1 LRTEDVKTDQ
11 PELTFEVE
19 GMTCASC
26 ALRVERVLS
35 RQPQV
40 DNAAVNFATGT
51 AVVSLSD
58 PVEPDNLR
66 QAVQRIGYDL
76 HVVTDLGPAD
86 VSDEHPGHGAI
97 WRNFWWAAAISAPL
111 LVLGMFGPDATWSR
125 LLQWALATPVVLIL
139 GWQFHRNAALRL
151 RSGDVSMDT
160 LISVGTLAAYGYS
173 VWAVTVGEEIYFEV
187 AAVIVTLVLLGRAL
201 EAQAR
206 GRASAAISRLL
217 ELGASEAVVL
227 ADGAETVVPIGQ
239 VQVGDVMVLRP
250 GGKIPTDGEV
260 VDGESAVDESM
271 LTGESLPADKH
282 PGDRVYGATINQN
295 GRLLVRATAVGAG
308 TALAGIVRAV
318 EEAQNSKA
326 PVQHLADRVS
336 AIFVPAVVLVAA
348 LTFAGWLLLGEDVA
362 TALQAAVA
370 VLIIAC
376 PCALG
381 LATPTAVMVGSGRG
395 AESGILFR
403 RGEAI
408 EQSARVT
415 DVAFDKTGTL
425 TTGVMSLS
433 EVFALGDRRQFL
445 RMVGSVEAASE
456 HPIGR
461 AVALGAEEAGV
472 QLTQVTGFGAI
483 GGRGVTGAVDGIE
496 VVVGTHKLLADR
508 GFVVPDVLADHM
520 AEIESEGAT
529 AFLGGWDGEAKGMIA
544 VADRPRDSAAA
555 AIAALGELGLGSALI
570 TGDNQRTAEAVAAR
584 LGITRVEAEVMP
596 EEKAAAVDRLRGA
609 SRVVAFVGDGI
620 NDAPALAAADVG
632 VAIGTGTDVAIET
645 ADVVLMAGDPAL
657 VVTAIRLARRTLA
670 VIRQNLFWAFGY
682 NVAAIPLAAVGL
694 LDPMIAAAAMAL
706 SSVSVVTNSLRLRR
720 FDR

>member
-1 LRTEDVKTDQ
+1 MNETERPD
-11 PELTFEVE
+11 LTFEVE

-26 ALRVERVLS
+26 AMRVERVLS
-35 RQPQV
+35 RQPDV
-40 DNAAVNFATGT
+40 DKAAVNFATGT

-58 PVEPDNLR
+58 PVEPEDLR

-76 HVVTDLGPAD
+76 HVVTDDDPAHS
-86 VSDEHPGHGAI
+86 SDEHAGHGST
-97 WRNFWWAAAISAPL
+97 WRSFWWAAAISAPL

-125 LLQWALATPVVLIL
+125 LLQWALATPVVLVL
-139 GWQFHRNAALRL
+139 GWQFHRNTVLRL

-173 VWAVTVGEEIYFEV
+173 VWAVTAGEEIYFEV

-206 GRASAAISRLL
+206 GRASAAISRLF

-227 ADGAETVVPIGQ
+227 ANGVETVVPIEQ
-239 VQVGDVMVLRP
+239 VQVGDLMVVRP

-260 VDGESAVDESM
+260 IDGESAVDESM
-271 LTGESLPADKH
+271 LTGESLPVEKYPADA
-282 PGDRVYGATINQN
+282 VYGATINQN
-295 GRLLVRATAVGAG
+295 GRLLVRATAIGAG

-336 AIFVPAVVLVAA
+336 AVFVPVVVLVAA
-348 LTFAGWLLLGEDVA
+348 FTFAGWLLSGADVA

-425 TTGVMSLS
+425 TTGVMTLTD
-433 EVFALGDRRQFL
+433 VLALGDRRLFL

-461 AVALGAEEAGV
+461 AVALGAEEAGTD
-472 QLTQVTGFGAI
+472 LTGVNRFNAI
-483 GGRGVTGAVDGIE
+483 GGRGVIGTVDGVE
-496 VVVGTHKLLADR
+496 VVVGTPKLLADR
-508 GFVVPDVLADHM
+508 GFFVPDVLTDRM
-520 AEIESEGAT
+520 AEVESQGAT

-544 VADRPRDSAAA
+544 VADTPRESAAG
-555 AIAALGELGLGSALI
+555 AIAALNQLGLGTALI

-584 LGITRVEAEVMP
+584 LGISRVEAEVTP
-596 EEKAAAVDRLRGA
+596 EEKAEVLNRLRGDQRA
-609 SRVVAFVGDGI
+609 IAFVGDGI

-632 VAIGTGTDVAIET
+632 IAIGTGTDVAIET

-657 VVTAIRLARRTLA
+657 VATAIRLARRTFA

-682 NVAAIPLAAVGL
+682 NVAAIPLAAAGL

>member
-1 LRTEDVKTDQ
+1 MNETEQ
-11 PELTFEVE
+11 ITFEVE

-35 RQPQV
+35 RQPEV

-51 AVVSLSD
+51 AVVSVSD
-58 PVEPDNLR
+58 PVEPESLR
-66 QAVQRIGYDL
+66 KAVQRIGYDL
-76 HVVTDLGPAD
+76 HAVKDDEPAHD
-86 VSDEHPGHGAI
+86 ADEHAGHGAT
-97 WRNFWWAAAISAPL
+97 WAVFWWAAALSAPL

-125 LLQWALATPVVLIL
+125 LLQWALATPVVLVF
-139 GWQFHRNAALRL
+139 GWQFHRNAVLRL

-173 VWAVTVGEEIYFEV
+173 VWAIAAGEEIFFEV

-201 EAQAR
+201 EARAR
-206 GRASAAISRLL
+206 GRASAAISKLL

-227 ADGAETVVPIGQ
+227 SDGVETVVPIDQ
-239 VQVGDVMVLRP
+239 VRVGDLMVVRP

-260 VDGESAVDESM
+260 LDGESAVDESM
-271 LTGESLPADKH
+271 LTGESLPVEKN
-282 PGDRVYGATINQN
+282 PGHAVYGATINQN
-295 GRLLVRATAVGAG
+295 GRLLIRATAVGAG

-336 AIFVPAVVLVAA
+336 AVFVPVVVLIAVI
-348 LTFAGWLLLGEDVA
+348 TFVGWLLYGGDVA
-362 TALQAAVA
+362 MAMQAAVA

-403 RGEAI
+403 TGEAI
-408 EQSARVT
+408 ERSARVT

-425 TTGVMSLS
+425 TTGVMSLT
-433 EVFALGDRRQFL
+433 EVVVLGDRAEFL
-445 RMVGSVEAASE
+445 RRVASVEAASE

-472 QLTQVTGFGAI
+472 ELTAVTGFSAI
-483 GGRGVTGAVDGIE
+483 GGRGATGVVDGVE
-496 VVVGTHKLLADR
+496 VVVGTPKLLADR
-508 GFVVPDVLADHM
+508 GLWVPGALSDHM
-520 AEIESEGAT
+520 AQVEGEGAT
-529 AFLGGWDGEAKGMIA
+529 AFLGGWDGEARGMIA
-544 VADRPRDSAAA
+544 VADTPRQSAAG
-555 AIAALGELGLGSALI
+555 AIAALGELGLATALI

-584 LGITRVEAEVMP
+584 LGVARVEAEVTP
-596 EEKAAAVDRLRGA
+596 EEKAGAMHRLRSGN
-609 SRVVAFVGDGI
+609 RVVAFVGDGI

-632 VAIGTGTDVAIET
+632 MAIGTGTDVAIET
-645 ADVVLMAGDPAL
+645 ADVVLMAGDPA
-657 VVTAIRLARRTLA
+657 VAVTAIRLARRTLA
-670 VIRQNLFWAFGY
+670 VIRQNLFWAFAY
-682 NVAAIPLAAVGL
+682 NVAAIPLAAFGL

>member
-1 LRTEDVKTDQ
+1 
-11 PELTFEVE
+11 
-19 GMTCASC
+19 MS
-26 ALRVERVLS
+26 
-35 RQPQV
+35 
-40 DNAAVNFATGT
+40 
-51 AVVSLSD
+51 
-58 PVEPDNLR
+58 EPIHD
-66 QAVQRIGYDL
+66 
-76 HVVTDLGPAD
+76 
-86 VSDEHPGHGAI
+86 SDEHSGHGSS
-97 WRNFWWAAAISAPL
+97 WGVFWWAAAISGPL
-111 LVLGMFGPDATWSR
+111 LILGMFGPDETWSR
-125 LLQWALATPVVLIL
+125 LLQWALATPVVLVF

-173 VWAVTVGEEIYFEV
+173 VWAIAAGEAIFFEV

-201 EAQAR
+201 EARAR

-217 ELGASEAVVL
+217 ELGAKEATVIV
-227 ADGAETVVPIGQ
+227 DGVETVVPIE
-239 VQVGDVMVLRP
+239 QVGVGDKMVVRP

-260 VDGESAVDESM
+260 VDGQSAVDESM
-271 LTGESLPADKH
+271 LTGESIPVEKF
-282 PGDRVYGATINQN
+282 PGDAVFGATINQN
-295 GRLLVRATAVGAG
+295 GRLMIRATAVGTG

-318 EEAQNSKA
+318 EVAQNSKA

-336 AIFVPAVVLVAA
+336 AVFVPAVVIVAAVTFVGWLVA
-348 LTFAGWLLLGEDVA
+348 GEDVA

-403 RGEAI
+403 RGEAM
-408 EQSARVT
+408 ELSARVT

-425 TTGVMSLS
+425 TTGVMSLT
-433 EVFALGDRRQFL
+433 EVLALADRHQFL
-445 RMVGSVEAASE
+445 RLVGSVEAASE

-472 QLTQVTGFGAI
+472 ELTDATAFTAI
-483 GGRGVTGAVDGIE
+483 GGRGVTGIVDDVE
-496 VVVGTHKLLADR
+496 VVVGTPKLLADR
-508 GFVVPDVLADHM
+508 GFIVPDVLVDRM
-520 AEIESEGAT
+520 AKLESEGAT
-529 AFLGGWDGEAKGMIA
+529 AFLAGWDGEAQGMIA
-544 VADRPRDSAAA
+544 VADGPRESAAA
-555 AIAALGELGLGSALI
+555 AIAALGELGLGTALI

-596 EEKAAAVDRLRGA
+596 EEKAATVDRLRGA

-657 VVTAIRLARRTLA
+657 VVTAIRLARRTLT
-670 VIRQNLFWAFGY
+670 VIRQNLFWAFAY
-682 NVAAIPLAAVGL
+682 NVAAIPLAAAGL

-720 FDR
+720 FDH